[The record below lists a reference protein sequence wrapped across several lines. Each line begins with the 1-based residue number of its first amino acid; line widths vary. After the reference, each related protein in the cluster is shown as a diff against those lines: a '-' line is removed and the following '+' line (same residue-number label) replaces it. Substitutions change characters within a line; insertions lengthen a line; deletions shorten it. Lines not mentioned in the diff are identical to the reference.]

1 MKMGFLALGHKF
13 FLALVPEHNI
23 FFSPRAFGPRAEKN
37 VCVQALGPKKIYA
50 LVLKNPFSHPHPM
63 LKNPIPK
70 RLIKILG
77 ILQIIC
83 GILVIVL
90 QVGVTKMFPK
100 NLIKFVTLHYDISD
114 RFCHIL

>member
-1 MKMGFLALGHKF
+1 MGFLALGHKF

-63 LKNPIPK
+63 LKNPIQGNTQSNTFFYSN
-70 RLIKILG
+70 ILSRA
-77 ILQIIC
+77 I
-83 GILVIVL
+83 
-90 QVGVTKMFPK
+90 F
-100 NLIKFVTLHYDISD
+100 
-114 RFCHIL
+114 

>member
-50 LVLKNPFSHPHPM
+50 LVLKNPFIYNYISGD
-63 LKNPIPK
+63 LWVNFNFLNRVLLVKNTATK
-70 RLIKILG
+70 LKIL
-77 ILQIIC
+77 
-83 GILVIVL
+83 
-90 QVGVTKMFPK
+90 
-100 NLIKFVTLHYDISD
+100 
-114 RFCHIL
+114 